1 LAFAAFSF
9 LPSLAPAQTGK
20 QVVAIAPVQKLV
32 AHAGST
38 VTETLSVNV
47 ASGYHV
53 NSDKPKDEFLIP
65 LKLTWSNGP
74 LQARKV
80 TYPAAEQV
88 KVGTDTLNVFTG
100 TFPIATEFQVSPQA
114 TPGLAMLQG
123 KLRYQACDNQSCKR
137 PATLDVQIPLSIQ

>member
-1 LAFAAFSF
+1 MAFAVFSF
-9 LPSLAPAQTGK
+9 LPSLTPAQTGK

-32 AHAGST
+32 AHPGST
-38 VTETLSVNV
+38 LTETLSVNV

-53 NSDKPKDEFLIP
+53 NSDKPKDEYLIP
-65 LKLTWSNGP
+65 LKLTWANGP
-74 LQARKV
+74 LQPKIV
-80 TYPAAEQV
+80 KYPAAEQV

-100 TFPIATEFQVSPQA
+100 TFPIATEFHVSPQA

-137 PATLDVQIPLSIQ
+137 PATLDIQIPVSIQ